1 MKKILI
7 MIVLAT
13 AMLLASAGNAFA
25 FGGHRGGGHYGG
37 GHYGGGHYGGGYY
50 GGGHYGGGYYG
61 GGYYRHDYCRGVIV
75 VPPRAGIIIGPFVI
89 IGF

>member
-13 AMLLASAGNAFA
+13 GMLLASAGNAFA
-25 FGGHRGGGHYGG
+25 FDGRRDGWGHRDFD
-37 GHYGGGHYGGGYY
+37 
-50 GGGHYGGGYYG
+50 
-61 GGYYRHDYCRGVIV
+61 RDYHRDFHRREIVVVERRPCREPVIV
-75 VPPRAGIIIGPFVI
+75 CPPRVGIIIGPFVI

>member
-13 AMLLASAGNAFA
+13 AMLTASAGNAFA
-25 FGGHRGGGHYGG
+25 FDGRRGEWDHRDFD
-37 GHYGGGHYGGGYY
+37 
-50 GGGHYGGGYYG
+50 
-61 GGYYRHDYCRGVIV
+61 RDYHRDFHRREIV
-75 VPPRAGIIIGPFVI
+75 VVERRPCREPVVVYPPRVAIVIGSFAI